1 MFIKTLKPLSLTI
14 AIVSGSFAFTSLA
27 HASGADIINGW
38 IENSKASNIF
48 NLSADDVSYDGA
60 SDVTSA
66 TNLTLTF
73 TIDPKDFKLKK
84 SPKESNESG
93 EPAAKQVF
101 KYQLKMPAIRFDQ
114 LKSSTSYYSVAK
126 ISSPTIELVFNVDA
140 SKQKIKSTGK
150 YVNFLATDLSWAKI
164 PTIKDDAAKP
174 ASKYYP
180 MVKALSDISFSL
192 VRADRMEMVQENL
205 EPKMVTTT
213 VYNEMVY
220 KNASHGD
227 IELSSI
233 ASAIMSTK
241 GEPFEYTANIG
252 PITISDY
259 KFGTLIANFAPDVE
273 PQENGPFKTAIAKA
287 TIGKVDV
294 KFEQGSFSIES
305 MTWDDFGIRPA
316 PVSFFALLDGF
327 VPKLLADQEPTPQ
340 DIADIARSTYGAFR
354 LGQSEIKGIKF
365 DIDGVV
371 GKLDAAILKDLS
383 SDGLGA
389 HIFSGFEIKKIGEFD
404 VSFGSINILGI
415 KFPALKA
422 LLGFEQAQQRND
434 VPAMLA
440 AIPIIEELSVNDVK
454 VDVAEMGKLSF
465 THAGYTMSGH
475 IGPIPTKMTTKL
487 TDLVLP
493 VSMLD
498 KEIRDDLI
506 ALGYETIKLSYADGL
521 TWHET
526 SKTLAIV
533 SNLKFSNAGSYQ
545 FTATLGGLPKMLFEI
560 PMAAPGLLIGATFND
575 ASFKFTDDS
584 IIDRGFKFF
593 AREENTDIET
603 LKTQILSVISS
614 GLAQLKN
621 PDFTKSVVD
630 AVSQFFDNKGSI
642 TATVQPNAPVPL
654 VDIYSTFSTAPETL
668 IDRLN
673 VKVEAR

>member
-27 HASGADIINGW
+27 HANGADIINGW

-84 SPKESNESG
+84 ISESD
-93 EPAAKQVF
+93 EPAAKQIF
-101 KYQLKMPAIRFDQ
+101 QYQLKMPTITFAA
-114 LKSSTSYYSVAK
+114 LNSNASHYSVAK
-126 ISSPTIELVFNVDA
+126 ISSPTIELVFDVDA
-140 SKQKIKSTGK
+140 GKQKIKSTGK

-164 PTIKDDAAKP
+164 PTIKDDTAKP

-180 MVKALSDISFSL
+180 VAKALVDISFSL
-192 VRADRMEMVQENL
+192 VKAERMEMVQENL
-205 EPKMVTTT
+205 EPKMTTTT
-213 VYNEMVY
+213 VYKDMVY

-227 IELSSI
+227 IEFSSI
-233 ASAIMSTK
+233 SSAIMSAK
-241 GEPFEYTANIG
+241 GEPFTYTANIG

-273 PQENGPFKTAIAKA
+273 PQENAPFKTVTGKA
-287 TIGKVDV
+287 AVGKIDV
-294 KFEQGSFSIES
+294 TFNKGNLSIES
-305 MTWDDFGIRPA
+305 ITWDDFGVRPA
-316 PVSFFALLDGF
+316 PVSFLPLLDGF
-327 VPKLLADQEPTPQ
+327 IPKLLADKEPTPQ
-340 DIADIARSTYGAFR
+340 DIADLVRSTYGAFR
-354 LGQSEIKGIKF
+354 LGKSEIKGVAF
-365 DIDGVV
+365 DIGGVV
-371 GKLDAAILKDLS
+371 GKLDSAILKDLS

-389 HIFSGFEIKKIGEFD
+389 HIFSGFSIKKVGEFD
-404 VSFGSINILGI
+404 VSFGNINMLGI

-440 AIPIIEELSVNDVK
+440 AIPIIEELSVDDVK
-454 VDVAEMGKLSF
+454 VNVAEIGQLSF

-475 IGPIPTKMTTKL
+475 IGPIPTKVASKV

-498 KEIRDDLI
+498 KEIRDDLT

-521 TWHET
+521 NWHET
-526 SKTLAIV
+526 SKTLAI
-533 SNLKFSNAGSYQ
+533 SSHLKFSNAGSYQ

-560 PMAAPGLLIGATFND
+560 PMAAPGILIGATFND
-575 ASFKFTDDS
+575 ASFKFIDDS

-593 AREENTDIET
+593 AREENTDVET
-603 LKTQILSVISS
+603 LKTQILSVIPA

-621 PDFTKSVVD
+621 PNFTKSVVD
-630 AVSQFFDNKGSI
+630 AVRNLIDNKGSI
-642 TATVQPNAPVPL
+642 TATAQPNAPVPL
-654 VDIYSTFSTAPETL
+654 VEIYSTFSTAPETL